1 MIDNKYTH
9 KLSNED
15 VKEIAL
21 SYYLNRST
29 ANVEMLSKKYD
40 VSKQYIYKLVKQDK
54 TKELVRNSITSNES
68 LFSKKM
74 NNIIN
79 KTLDK
84 LENKLEEDN
93 FKKVN
98 YKDVAIMLG
107 TLYDKSRLE
116 DNLSTENKAIEINI
130 KIEK

>member
-1 MIDNKYTH
+1 MVDNKSTH

-40 VSKQYIYKLVKQDK
+40 VSKQYIYKLVKQEK
-54 TKELVRNSITSNES
+54 TKDLVRNSITSNES

-84 LENKLEEDN
+84 LEGKLEEDN
-93 FKKVN
+93 FKRVN

-107 TLYDKSRLE
+107 TLYDKARLE

>member
-1 MIDNKYTH
+1 MVDNKLTH

-29 ANVEMLSKKYD
+29 ANVDMLSKKYD
-40 VSKQYIYKLVKQDK
+40 VSKQYIYKLVKQEK
-54 TKELVRNSITSNES
+54 TKELVKNSIKSNET

-84 LENKLEEDN
+84 LENKLDEDN
-93 FKKVN
+93 FKRVN

-116 DNLSTENKAIEINI
+116 DNLSTENKAVEINI

>member
-1 MIDNKYTH
+1 MIDNKTTH

-54 TKELVRNSITSNES
+54 TKELVKNSITSNES

-84 LENKLEEDN
+84 LEGKLDDDN
-93 FKKVN
+93 FKRVN

-107 TLYDKSRLE
+107 TLYDKARLE